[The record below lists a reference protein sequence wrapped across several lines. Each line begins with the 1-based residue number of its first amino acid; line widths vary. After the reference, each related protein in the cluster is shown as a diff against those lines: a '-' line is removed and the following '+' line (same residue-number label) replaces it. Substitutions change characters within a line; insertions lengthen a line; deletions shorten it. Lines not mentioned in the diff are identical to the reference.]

1 MSLNESPV
9 SGAPERS
16 AQEVFPRPAV
26 GLLPKYSAGKP
37 PRVLEG
43 LTSYKLSSNEVAL
56 EPLPQVREAV
66 AGFDGFNRYPDPLV
80 TGLRERIAREFSVP
94 AEDVVTGAGSLGA
107 LVQIISTFAG
117 QNDDGSQDEVL
128 YAWRSFEAYPIC
140 VGVAG
145 ARSVQIP
152 LLADG
157 RHDLDAMAEAITD
170 RTRIILLCTPN
181 NPTGP
186 VLRTQ
191 ETHDFLAK
199 VPQDVLVVI
208 DEAYVEFVRDPEA
221 VKGLDFLARYP
232 NVVVLRTFSKAHG
245 LAGLRVGYSVSHP
258 EITQHL
264 RVTATPFAVSQ
275 VAERAA
281 IASLDNL
288 DEVLKRVDSVVA
300 ERERV
305 ASALRAQG
313 WEIPQAEGN
322 FVWLPL
328 AERSA
333 EFAELAG
340 THGLSVRAFHPEGVR
355 VSIGEPEANTRFIG
369 LCEEF
374 IGA

>member
-1 MSLNESPV
+1 MSPHESPV
-9 SGAPERS
+9 TGASAHP

-26 GLLPKYSAGKP
+26 GRLPKYSAGKP
-37 PRVLEG
+37 PRVLDG

-56 EPLPQVREAV
+56 APLPEVREAV
-66 AGFDGFNRYPDPLV
+66 AGFDAFNRYPDPLV
-80 TGLRERIAREFSVP
+80 SGLRARISQEFGVP
-94 AEDVVTGAGSLGA
+94 ADDVVTGAGSLGA
-107 LVQIISTFAG
+107 LIQIISAFAG
-117 QNDDGSQDEVL
+117 QNEDGSQDEVL

-140 VGVAG
+140 VGLAG

-157 RHDLDAMAEAITD
+157 RHDLAAMAAAVTEN
-170 RTRIILLCTPN
+170 TRIILLCTPN

-191 ETHDFLAK
+191 ETHDFLARI
-199 VPQDVLVVI
+199 PENVLVVI
-208 DEAYVEFVRDPEA
+208 DEAYVEFVRDPDA
-221 VKGLDFLARYP
+221 VKGLEFLERYP

-258 EITQHL
+258 EITQYL
-264 RVTATPFAVSQ
+264 RLSATPFAVSQ
-275 VAERAA
+275 VAEHAA
-281 IASLDNL
+281 IASLDHL
-288 DEVLKRVDSVVA
+288 PQVMERVESVVQ

-305 ASALRAQG
+305 VSALATQG
-313 WEIPQAEGN
+313 WELPQAQGN

-328 AERSA
+328 GDRSA

-369 LCEEF
+369 LCESF
-374 IGA
+374 IAS

>member
-1 MSLNESPV
+1 MSSHVSPSEGV
-9 SGAPERS
+9 SADHG
-16 AQEVFPRPAV
+16 QEILPRPAV
-26 GLLPKYSAGKP
+26 GLLPKYTAGKP

-56 EPLPQVREAV
+56 GPLPQVREAV

-80 TGLRERIAREFSVP
+80 TQLRERIAQAFGVP

-107 LVQIISTFAG
+107 LIQIIGAFAG
-117 QNDDGSQDEVL
+117 QNPDGSQDEVL

-140 VGVAG
+140 VGLAG

-152 LLADG
+152 LLPDG
-157 RHDLDAMAEAITD
+157 RHDLDAMAAAITD
-170 RTRIILLCTPN
+170 STKVILLCTPN

-199 VPQDVLVVI
+199 VPSNVLVVI
-208 DEAYVEFVRDPEA
+208 DEAYVEFVRDPDA
-221 VKGLDFLARYP
+221 VKGLEFLERYP

-258 EITQHL
+258 EVTRYL
-264 RVTATPFAVSQ
+264 RLSATPFAVSQ

-281 IASLDNL
+281 IASLDHL
-288 DEVLKRVDSVVA
+288 PEVLERVDGVVA

-305 ASALRAQG
+305 VAALEAQG
-313 WEIPQAEGN
+313 WEIP
-322 FVWLPL
+322 
-328 AERSA
+328 
-333 EFAELAG
+333 
-340 THGLSVRAFHPEGVR
+340 
-355 VSIGEPEANTRFIG
+355 
-369 LCEEF
+369 
-374 IGA
+374 